1 MRRKI
6 APIVLFVTMQAASV
20 AVLTLWIVW
29 SALDSSHIGW
39 LLQGIFL
46 MAAVITA
53 SAIIFAYWGKLRAL
67 EVERINFLSTVSHEL
82 LTPLAS
88 LKLYLETMEM
98 HQVSREQE
106 LKFLAD
112 MSKDT
117 ARLEELIQQILVSSR
132 IERHKNNYHF
142 RPHSLK
148 ELTQKYL
155 AENSR
160 ELGEA
165 EVKTELLAPAWALV
179 DEEAFHTVLRNLL
192 LNSVRYSLKPAN
204 ITIRLDEVSGH
215 ILLEVIDKGQGIPQ
229 KELKKVFRLFYRAAK
244 NVGGT
249 GLGLFIVKNIIKDHH
264 GRVWAESSGLGKGTT
279 MKILLPTCASPAAIS
294 NSASAIGLSL

>member
-1 MRRKI
+1 MRRKV

-29 SALDSSHIGW
+29 SALDSTHVGW

-46 MAAVITA
+46 MVAVITA

-98 HQVSREQE
+98 REVSREQE

-142 RPHSLK
+142 RPANLK
-148 ELTQKYL
+148 DLIQKYL

-160 ELGEA
+160 ELGDA
-165 EVKTELLAPAWALV
+165 EVKTELLAPGLAMV
-179 DEEAFHTVLRNLL
+179 DEAAFHTVLRNLL
-192 LNSVRYSLKPAN
+192 LNSVRYSPKPAH
-204 ITIRLDEVSGH
+204 ITIRLDEMSGH
-215 ILLEVIDKGQGIPQ
+215 VLLEVIDKGQGIPP

-249 GLGLFIVKNIIKDHH
+249 GLGLFIVKNIVKDHH
-264 GRVWAESSGLGKGTT
+264 GRVWAESAGTGQGTT
-279 MKILLPTCASPAAIS
+279 MKVLLPSQARPGEINEPAPA
-294 NSASAIGLSL
+294 G